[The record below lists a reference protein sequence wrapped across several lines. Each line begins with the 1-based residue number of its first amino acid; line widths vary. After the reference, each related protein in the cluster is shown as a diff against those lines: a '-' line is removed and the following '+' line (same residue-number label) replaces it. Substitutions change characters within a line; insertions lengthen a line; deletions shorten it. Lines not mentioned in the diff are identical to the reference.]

1 MASLVL
7 RTFQFS
13 VEIEGKTIA
22 QFSEV
27 SGFDVTY
34 DPIEY
39 RAGDSTAYT
48 TQKFPGLAKYG
59 NVTLKRGVLVTD
71 EGQGAADN
79 EFFEWIKQN
88 VDGTYHKVETITINL
103 MDPAVKDVTTPVATW
118 QLVNAWPTKYT
129 GPDLKGDA
137 SELAMETLE
146 LAHEGLTR
154 IL

>member
-13 VEIEGKTIA
+13 VEIEGKEIA

-39 RAGDSTAYT
+39 RAGDSTVYT

-59 NVTLKRGVLVTD
+59 NVTFKRGVLVAN
-71 EGQGAADN
+71 EGEGEADN
-79 EFFEWIKQN
+79 EFFNWINQN
-88 VDGTYHKVETITINL
+88 INGQYKKAATVTINL
-103 MDPAVKDVTTPVATW
+103 MDPAVHDDNTPVATW
-118 QLVNAWPTKYT
+118 QLINAWPTKYT
-129 GPDLKGDA
+129 GPDLKA
-137 SELAMETLE
+137 QTAELAMETLE
-146 LAHEGLTR
+146 VAHEGCTR

>member
-13 VEIEGKTIA
+13 VEIDGREIA

-39 RAGDSTAYT
+39 RAGDSTVYT

-59 NVTLKRGVLVTD
+59 NVTLKRGVLVAN
-71 EGQGAADN
+71 EGEGETDN
-79 EFFEWIKQN
+79 EFFKWISENINGHYK
-88 VDGTYHKVETITINL
+88 KAETVTINL
-103 MDPAVKDVTTPVATW
+103 KDPAIRDDDTPVATW
-118 QLVNAWPTKYT
+118 QLTNAWPTKYT
-129 GPDLKGDA
+129 GPDLKA
-137 SELAMETLE
+137 QTAELAMETLE
-146 LAHEGLTR
+146 LAHEGCER